1 MRAEPGDDDVID
13 GAAHQGLNQL
23 LDVVPDLAHVAVFQV
38 WKSVQR

>member
-13 GAAHQGLNQL
+13 GATDQGLNQL

-38 WKSVQR
+38 WKSVQ